1 MEPQA
6 SRDTAL
12 QFSAPESSLGDL
24 DADVAARLIATAA
37 DIALIVDPDGT
48 IHDLAL
54 GTEGADIA
62 DAQAWVGQPW
72 IETVTAES
80 RAKVED
86 LIRQAKRAAPPR
98 WREINHSAAGDG
110 SIPIRYAA
118 MQAGANGRIVAIG
131 RDLRA
136 IAAAQQRLVGYQ
148 QSMEREYA
156 RLRHAE
162 TRYRLLFQI
171 SSEAVLIVDAANA
184 AVVDVN
190 PAASELLG
198 EGEKRTVGRTFLEL
212 FTVETRPEVE
222 ALLGTARAVGRGERV
237 EAVLTASARPILVSA
252 TLFRQEKAVHF
263 LVRLTPVQ
271 AARNHIELPQ
281 GESRV
286 IRVMQNLPDAFVVT
300 APDRRIL
307 TVNAAFLELTQLAS
321 EEQAAGQPIE
331 RWLGRPGV
339 DSQILAKSLQEHGSV
354 SNYNTVVHTELGT
367 SEEVEVSAVSVESGE
382 EPCLG
387 FVVRAVGRRVATNF
401 RDRQELPQSV
411 EQLTELVGRVPLKDL
426 VRDTTDIIERLCV
439 EAALELTGDNR
450 ASAAQ
455 MLGLSRQSLY
465 AKLRR
470 YGIGDADSDDEV

>member
-24 DADVAARLIATAA
+24 EADVAARLIATAA
-37 DIALIVDPDGT
+37 DVALIVDPDGT
-48 IHDLAL
+48 IHDIAL
-54 GTEGADIA
+54 GSEGSDIEGARS
-62 DAQAWVGQPW
+62 WVGQPW
-72 IETVTAES
+72 TETVTAES
-80 RAKVED
+80 RAKVQHLLNE
-86 LIRQAKRAAPPR
+86 AKQAAPPR
-98 WREINHSAAGDG
+98 WREINHSAAGEG

-118 MQAGANGRIVAIG
+118 MQAGRNGRIIAIG

-171 SSEAVLIVDAANA
+171 SAEAVLIVDAGTAH
-184 AVVDVN
+184 VVDAN
-190 PAASELLG
+190 PAAGELLG
-198 EGEKRTVGRTFLEL
+198 ETEKRIVGRTFLDL
-212 FTVETRPEVE
+212 FTADTRQTVEGVL
-222 ALLGTARAVGRGERV
+222 ATARAVGRGEAV
-237 EAVLTASARPILVSA
+237 EAVLTWTGQPISVAA
-252 TLFRQEKAVHF
+252 TLFRQEKTVHF
-263 LVRLTPVQ
+263 LVRLHPVP
-271 AARNHIELPQ
+271 AARNDLHLQ
-281 GESRV
+281 ASESRV
-286 IRVMQNLPDAFVVT
+286 LRVMENLPDGFVVT
-300 APDRRIL
+300 DPERRIL
-307 TVNAAFLELTQLAS
+307 TVNASFLEMTQLAS
-321 EEQAAGQPIE
+321 EDQAHGQSLD

-339 DSQILAKSLQEHGSV
+339 DTQILAKTLKDQGSV
-354 SNYNTVVHTELGT
+354 NNYATVLHTELGT
-367 SEEVEVSAVSVESGE
+367 TEEVEISAVSVEQAE

-387 FVVRAVGRRVATNF
+387 FVVRAIGRRVATDF
-401 RDRQELPQSV
+401 RARQELPQSV

-426 VRDTTDIIERLCV
+426 VRDTTDIIERMCV

-470 YGIGDADSDDEV
+470 YGIGGDEDDS